1 MSQVWDIPQADA
13 TGGTLRPQFEPLD
26 HFSAFRHGIAM
37 DFADSARVDTLV
49 TESEKKVFELFESM
63 VKSTGPERSKF
74 AVALANLLGNP
85 GEFSFYLDCSEDQR
99 LIRVFHLLRV
109 FRENMTLLI
118 NKTWADGM
126 ENITQEQ
133 LLGELARFIEEY
145 RDGRIVSA
153 FRSFVAISRQI
164 PSLLFGPLGKANDF
178 LEYAFRI
185 DPKFGLFF
193 WYIGEID
200 LQLRSIES
208 IPEHR
213 ELFDLEVLIGAFVLS
228 CF

>member
-1 MSQVWDIPQADA
+1 MRYSYEPRNRRSPQW
-13 TGGTLRPQFEPLD
+13 LLYEPLD
-26 HFSAFRHGIAM
+26 HFPAFRHGMAM
-37 DFADSARVDTLV
+37 DFVDSARVGTLV
-49 TESEKKVFELFESM
+49 TESEKKVFELFETM
-63 VKSTGPERSKF
+63 VRSTGQERTKS

-85 GEFSFYLDCSEDQR
+85 GEFCFYIDCTEDQR

-126 ENITQEQ
+126 EHLMQEQ
-133 LLGELARFIEEY
+133 LLADLARFVEEY
-145 RDGRIVSA
+145 RDGRTVSA
-153 FRSFVAISRQI
+153 FRSFVGISRQI
-164 PSLLFGPLGKANDF
+164 PSLLFGSLGKANDF

-193 WYIGEID
+193 WYIDEID
-200 LQLRSIES
+200 LQLRNIEN

-213 ELFDLEVLIGAFVLS
+213 ELFDLEVLIGTFVLS

>member
-1 MSQVWDIPQADA
+1 MKRHIRASSV
-13 TGGTLRPQFEPLD
+13 PLD
-26 HFSAFRHGIAM
+26 HFMPFRHGIAM
-37 DFADSARVDTLV
+37 DFVDSARVDTLV
-49 TESEKKVFELFESM
+49 TGSEKKVFELFESM
-63 VKSTGPERSKF
+63 VKSTGQERKKS
-74 AVALANLLGNP
+74 ALALANLLGNP
-85 GEFSFYLDCSEDQR
+85 GEFSFYIDCTEDQR

-118 NKTWADGM
+118 NKTWADGSQ
-126 ENITQEQ
+126 NTTQEE
-133 LLGELARFIEEY
+133 LLGDLARFIEEY
-145 RDGRIVSA
+145 RDFRIVSA
-153 FRSFVAISRQI
+153 FRTFVGIARQI
-164 PSLLFGPLGKANDF
+164 PSLLFGSLGKANDF

-193 WYIGEID
+193 WYIGEIE
-200 LQLRSIES
+200 LQLRNIEN